1 MVITIGFLQFSL
13 PKTPENIILN
23 GLSGRLNV
31 KIKEKEDIK
40 EGFRVNFPTSPVLSG
55 R

>member
-1 MVITIGFLQFSL
+1 MVITIGFLKFLL
-13 PKTPENIILN
+13 PTTQENIILN

-40 EGFRVNFPTSPVLSG
+40 EEFRVNFPRSPALSG